1 MNSIESNRVSPS
13 IVGAASYL
21 CLVSYVN
28 ISTIVS
34 PSLLALLKY
43 GELAGEPVE
52 LISRFWNEEIAF
64 LDLLARGIR
73 VADFRVVQ
81 IFLHILA
88 IFFGVP
94 PGLFR
99 GLDDSKLAR

>member
-1 MNSIESNRVSPS
+1 MSCI
-13 IVGAASYL
+13 L
-21 CLVSYVN
+21 CQHQYDN
-28 ISTIVS
+28 ISFH
-34 PSLLALLKY
+34 SLLALFKY